1 MAYNFSINSGKL
13 IVTLDTE
20 SGKFSE
26 NINEYLQPNLVLG
39 NDRVFLKEDGLF
51 KQDFVFEAFGDIG
64 GNTAENLVD
73 AYNLLN
79 ALIIGISVNSIEN
92 YIPLSGTTDGNPV
105 TGTLELTN
113 DVKILLNNVAGDIAA
128 IQGRSDGVVELSSDA
143 YNVLISANGGLSVSN
158 GIETNSIKGNDG
170 IYCELLI
177 AGSASGKGLVGVS
190 DYSANITDLDYPQK
204 IYVDGLRGKHISKTT
219 TEINS
224 IATPEAGETY
234 FNTTLSTLCFYNG
247 TAWKRVIHLPM

>member
-1 MAYNFSINSGKL
+1 MAYNFSMNSGKL

-92 YIPLSGTTDGNPV
+92 AIPLSGTTAGNPV
-105 TGTLELTN
+105 TGDIEFLEDGFKKIYAKGNLGDNISEVIFEETQLKLLHKTV
-113 DVKILLNNVAGDIAA
+113 DGIIKSEILLKGSHVAIENNDPTSRGMT
-128 IQGRSDGVVELSSDA
+128 SE
-143 YNVLISANGGLSVSN
+143 SN
-158 GIETNSIKGNDG
+158 
-170 IYCELLI
+170 
-177 AGSASGKGLVGVS
+177 
-190 DYSANITDLDYPQK
+190 YSENITDLDFTQK

-219 TEINS
+219 TEINAIS
-224 IATPEAGETY
+224 TPQDGETY
-234 FNTTLSTLCFYNG
+234 FNTTLSTLCFWDG
-247 TAWKRVIHLPM
+247 TAWKRVTHSAM

>member
-26 NINEYLQPNLVLG
+26 NINEYLQPNLGLG

-79 ALIIGISVNSIEN
+79 ALIIGISVNS
-92 YIPLSGTTDGNPV
+92 TTQYKV
-105 TGTLELTN
+105 YTALLTQTGTNAPVATVLENTLGGDVVWSYNRAGYYTSVTTN
-113 DVKILLNNVAGDIAA
+113 TAFNGKKTMSFIGQTGQNGEDDSFMPFKLNSN
-128 IQGRSDGVVELSSDA
+128 IQGNNL
-143 YNVLISANGGLSVSN
+143 
-158 GIETNSIKGNDG
+158 
-170 IYCELLI
+170 
-177 AGSASGKGLVGVS
+177 
-190 DYSANITDLDYPQK
+190 NI
-204 IYVDGLRGKHISKTT
+204 VM
-219 TEINS
+219 
-224 IATPEAGETY
+224 
-234 FNTTLSTLCFYNG
+234 TTLSNGSSTIASDCQQTNIPVEIRVYN
-247 TAWKRVIHLPM
+247 

>member
-1 MAYNFSINSGKL
+1 MAYNFSTNSGKL

-79 ALIIGISVNSIEN
+79 ALIIGISVNSTTQ
-92 YIPLSGTTDGNPV
+92 YKVYTALLTQSGTNAPVATVLENTLNGNVTFSFISTGIYEITIPV
-105 TGTLELTN
+105 QVN
-113 DVKILLNNVAGDIAA
+113 YNKVFILCPSSFRNKNAGVF
-128 IQGRSDGVVELSSDA
+128 SD
-143 YNVLISANGGLSVSN
+143 VLIDLPITTNNFKINVKELNFSINYLNSMLDKFP
-158 GIETNSIKGNDG
+158 IEIR
-170 IYCELLI
+170 
-177 AGSASGKGLVGVS
+177 V
-190 DYSANITDLDYPQK
+190 
-204 IYVDGLRGKHISKTT
+204 
-219 TEINS
+219 
-224 IATPEAGETY
+224 
-234 FNTTLSTLCFYNG
+234 YN
-247 TAWKRVIHLPM
+247 